1 MSEHI
6 IFSQLPRLLRRL
18 PATLNQS
25 AAVPPLPVLDLATI
39 TGVVAVW
46 ALGLRFAWRAHLCE
60 RFLGL
65 DLRLAD
71 LPASPQT

>member
-1 MSEHI
+1 MAPAFAIGHRATHRSVWQPHQCDGEA
-6 IFSQLPRLLRRL
+6 LLTMGS
-18 PATLNQS
+18 PAGERQAKWPP
-25 AAVPPLPVLDLATI
+25 AALS
-39 TGVVAVW
+39 
-46 ALGLRFAWRAHLCE
+46 LRFAWRAHLFE

>member
-1 MSEHI
+1 VCI
-6 IFSQLPRLLRRL
+6 
-18 PATLNQS
+18 
-25 AAVPPLPVLDLATI
+25 
-39 TGVVAVW
+39 
-46 ALGLRFAWRAHLCE
+46 GLRFAWRAHLFE